1 MNIRANAVSSIPFD
15 LINIKTGDVVDS
27 SDDWQNECGFI
38 PNPEAL
44 LWACEAALVVHGQA
58 YIYQSKNGYNYPRI
72 FKPLAPI
79 SIKYSGNHNIRIQVF

>member
-1 MNIRANAVSSIPFD
+1 MAGNDKERPDTETFYTSRVAIVYRGMNIRANAVSSIPFD

-44 LWACEAALVVHGQA
+44 LWACEAAFVL
-58 YIYQSKNGYNYPRI
+58 
-72 FKPLAPI
+72 PI
-79 SIKYSGNHNIRIQVF
+79 I